1 MRFHHYMLLCATLLS
16 KLTALAQDMPPGRLL
31 LEPGGLEVARPYALE
46 GLLWLHHQ
54 EYEAA
59 RKSFEMA
66 QLLDPDLIAAY
77 WGEAMLHFRPL
88 WSQFDPMKG
97 RAVLYKLGL
106 KPELRI
112 SRAAT
117 PSDRVLIAALE
128 ALYGEEGS
136 NNQKIDRFIGVAD
149 SLNAATPGEEL
160 MVLQAMALVGRYRSG
175 MAAGDLGRALA
186 ILEKVLSANPLHP
199 GALSAHV
206 HACADPSNA
215 WRAEANAAQ
224 LASIAGRSLYSMIQP
239 AYIRIAQG
247 RWNEAEAIS
256 RKVWEASETRIK
268 ASRGNLEQ
276 RFYHALRLLHYS
288 LMQQGRFETAGEDLQ
303 NMQRDAN
310 YSRSPNMRFH
320 LALMWVGRST
330 ESGNWTEPAIPQAEI
345 PVQGLSLLVRNAYLF
360 IQGMN
365 AVESRDMS
373 RAEWVLLQMTD
384 QRMLAKNEPKDQ
396 MDFYWGS
403 PEPTQTIDA
412 ERILQGAEVFELELK
427 AWKALREGKSEEAVD
442 QIRQAIRLYEPL
454 RLYAG
459 TPVIAQCPYEL
470 HGEILLELARPA
482 EALEQFDLSLR
493 NAPNRSRA
501 LHGKLKALRMLGRTE
516 QAQQVRQLLLN
527 NWVRADAGVRE
538 SLD

>member
-1 MRFHHYMLLCATLLS
+1 MRLHHSVLFCAILLL
-16 KLTALAQDMPPGRLL
+16 KLPAVAQEMPPGRLL

-54 EYEAA
+54 DYEAA

-112 SRAAT
+112 RRASV
-117 PSDRVLIAALE
+117 PSDQAFIVAME
-128 ALYGEEGS
+128 ALYGEDGDPAGRIE
-136 NNQKIDRFIGVAD
+136 RFIRVTD
-149 SLNAATPGEEL
+149 SLNAKSPGEEL
-160 MVLQAMALVGRYRSG
+160 MVLQAMALVNRYRSG
-175 MAAGDLGRALA
+175 MAAGDLSRALA
-186 ILEKVLSANPLHP
+186 ILDEVLTGNPLHP
-199 GALSAHV
+199 GALSAYV
-206 HACADPSNA
+206 HACAEPSNA
-215 WRAEANAAQ
+215 WRADANAAQ

-239 AYIRIAQG
+239 AYTRLALG
-247 RWNEAEAIS
+247 RWSEAEGIC
-256 RKVWEASETRIK
+256 RKTWETSEARIK

-288 LMQQGRFETAGEDLQ
+288 LMQQGRFETAGEDLR

-320 LALMWVGRST
+320 LALMWICQST
-330 ESGNWTEPAIPQAEI
+330 ESGNWMDPAIAQAEI
-345 PVQGLSLLVRNAYLF
+345 PVQGLSLLTRNAFLF
-360 IQGMN
+360 VQGMN
-365 AVESRDMS
+365 AVENRDMS

-384 QRMLAKNEPKDQ
+384 QRMLTKNEPQAQVDY
-396 MDFYWGS
+396 YWGS
-403 PEPTQTIDA
+403 PEPAETIGA
-412 ERILQGAEVFELELK
+412 ERMLHGAEVFELELK
-427 AWKALREGKSEEAVD
+427 AWKALREGKSDEAVD
-442 QIRQAIRLYEPL
+442 HIRQAIRLYEPL

-470 HGEILLELARPA
+470 HGEILMETGRPA

-501 LHGKLKALRMLGRTE
+501 LHGKLRALRMLRRTE
-516 QAQQVRQLLLN
+516 QARQVRQLLLN
-527 NWVRADAGVRE
+527 NWARADAGLRE
-538 SLD
+538 SLE